1 VDRHRRSTVPRGD
14 EEYNDMVIRM
24 TFEGGTPNVIGN
36 VLTTQ
41 VIPTPASAVMIGL
54 GALGALAL
62 RRRRVRRPTLP
73 MA

>member
-1 VDRHRRSTVPRGD
+1 
-14 EEYNDMVIRM
+14 MVIRM

-41 VIPTPASAVMIGL
+41 VIPTPPSAVLIGL